1 MYLDVTCYED
11 AGELVLARLSSQVKY
26 AFEPFQFVY
35 QPHMEDVVIY
45 LLTSTGIGRIMLF
58 DISSFFN
65 TI

>member
-1 MYLDVTCYED
+1 MYLDVTCYEN

-45 LLTSTGIGRIMLF
+45 LL
-58 DISSFFN
+58 
-65 TI
+65 